1 MYSSSSKVFVA
12 VLTLHFLV
20 GVFCSLDGRQ
30 AVQPCT
36 QAAQCHP
43 IGFAAGGVTVPP
55 SLVNCSAGECVC
67 SECFYFD
74 SDSNRCAVDTPC
86 RTYDTDGDTCEDHRR
101 SQRTA
106 FVLSVILSS
115 TGAANFYIARYE
127 LAVPQLLVLLVLII
141 ASCTGR
147 LVQQFS
153 GDKIRT
159 ENACVFCTAIVSL
172 IIAIVAALIIVS
184 WWIADMIIF
193 IRNTRTD
200 GDDCALREDL

>member
-1 MYSSSSKVFVA
+1 MA
-12 VLTLHFLV
+12 VLTIHFFV
-20 GVFCSLDGRQ
+20 SVFCSLETRQ
-30 AVQPCT
+30 FVQPCT
-36 QAAQCHP
+36 QAVQCHP

-67 SECFYFD
+67 NECFYFD
-74 SDSNRCAVDTPC
+74 STSNRCAVDAPC
-86 RTYDTDGDTCEDHRR
+86 RTYDTEEGTCKDHRR

-153 GDKIRT
+153 EDKTRT
-159 ENACVFCTAIVSL
+159 ENVCVFCTAIVSL
-172 IIAIVAALIIVS
+172 IIAVVAALIIVT
-184 WWIADMIIF
+184 WWIADMVIF

-200 GDDCALREDL
+200 GDDCPLRENL